1 MKKSTRLAVV
11 AAVSFLVAG
20 AGYTVP
26 SYAIDG
32 GSAPAECALDSTKAA
47 HPDWYRD
54 GGYCDV
60 KELGQQPNFTG
71 QECKWEP

>member
-1 MKKSTRLAVV
+1 MSKSTRLAVV
-11 AAVSFLVAG
+11 AAISFLVAG

-32 GSAPAECALDSTKAA
+32 GSPPAECALDSTKAA

-54 GGYCDV
+54 GGYCTV
-60 KELGQQPNFTG
+60 NELGHQPGFVEP
-71 QECKWEP
+71 ECKW